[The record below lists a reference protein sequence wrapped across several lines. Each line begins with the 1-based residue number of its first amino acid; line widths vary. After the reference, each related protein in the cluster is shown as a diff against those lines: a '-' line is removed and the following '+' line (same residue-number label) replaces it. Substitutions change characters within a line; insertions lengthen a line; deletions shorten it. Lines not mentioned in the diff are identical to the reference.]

1 MYKRFISNFAAIAK
15 PLHKLTDK
23 NKNFAWSKECQDAF
37 ERLKGKLTQSPVLA
51 YPDFEKPFI
60 LDTET
65 SDQAIGVVLSQM
77 VDGTER
83 VIAYASRT
91 LSKSE
96 QKYCVTRKELL
107 AVVTYVKYFRH
118 YRYGKPF
125 VVRTDHSSLRWL
137 LNFKNPEGQL
147 ARRIEIM
154 GTYDM
159 KIEHRPGQQL

>member
-1 MYKRFISNFAAIAK
+1 
-15 PLHKLTDK
+15 
-23 NKNFAWSKECQDAF
+23 
-37 ERLKGKLTQSPVLA
+37 
-51 YPDFEKPFI
+51 
-60 LDTET
+60 
-65 SDQAIGVVLSQM
+65 M

-147 ARRIEIM
+147 ARWIEIM